1 MTVMMIFEA
10 IDAAHGDAV
19 LVRYKGNGGFER
31 IILVDGGPKSARN
44 GEGAAYVPYQ
54 ARIIPRLME
63 IKKERDA
70 KKKTEDIHAG
80 QPELALDLVVCTHI
94 DDDHIAGIE
103 RLYGCLS
110 GDGACA
116 ENGKKIE
123 VKRLW
128 FNSFSTLLGEAVD
141 IGAAVLAESQDAVVV
156 SVGQGENTT
165 NFAQKYGAT
174 INEDAPGL
182 LVAAGQTPKG
192 FLPAKVT
199 ILNPNTKALEK
210 LRKDWLDAV
219 KKKKKKAGEPAAA
232 GLDTTWF
239 KSDAAVANLSSI
251 VMLVE
256 GFGRRVLLTGDQRGD
271 HVLEGLINTGHMK
284 KGDTFHVDIMKVP
297 HHGSTANVQPE
308 YIAAIPAD
316 IYVFSANGKDQN
328 PDPPVLELVA
338 NEAKKGRKFT
348 MAFTNGDMA
357 YAKDKGGKL
366 PKLATKTVNTLADAI
381 AQLKSDPD
389 VENNVTFVFRDPAQH
404 SLVFRLAAKP

>member
-1 MTVMMIFEA
+1 MMIFEA

-19 LVRYKGNGGFER
+19 LVRYQGNGGFER
-31 IILVDGGPKSARN
+31 IILVDGGPKSAKN
-44 GEGAAYVPYQ
+44 GAGAAYVPYQ
-54 ARIIPRLME
+54 TRIVPRLME

-70 KKKTEDIHAG
+70 KKKAEDIHAG

-110 GDGACA
+110 GDGACPA
-116 ENGKKIE
+116 DGKKIE
-123 VKRLW
+123 AKRLW
-128 FNSFSTLLGEAVD
+128 FNSFSTLLGDAVN
-141 IGAAVLAESQDAVVV
+141 IGAAVLAESQAAVTQ
-156 SVGQGENTT
+156 SVDQGENTT
-165 NFAQKYGAT
+165 NFAQKCGAT
-174 INEDAPGL
+174 INADAPGL
-182 LVAAGQTPKG
+182 LLAAGQTPKG

-232 GLDTTWF
+232 GLDTAWF
-239 KSDAAVANLSSI
+239 KADAAVANLSSI

-271 HVLEGLINTGHMK
+271 HVLEGLINTGHTK

-308 YIAAIPAD
+308 FIHAVTAD
-316 IYVFSANGKDQN
+316 TYVFSANGKDQN

-338 NEAKKGRKFT
+338 KEAKKGRKFT

-357 YAKDKGGKL
+357 YEKDKKGNL
-366 PKLATKTVNTLADAI
+366 PKLGTKTVNTLADAI
-381 AQLKSDPD
+381 AQLKTDPD
-389 VENNVTFVFRDPAQH
+389 IKNNVTFVFRDPAQH
-404 SLVFRLAAKP
+404 SLVFPLAPKP